1 MALPASAT
9 SSRLLAL
16 LSLLQSRRDWPGPLL
31 AQRLEVSERT
41 VRRDVDRLRELGYPI
56 NAVKGPDGGYRLE
69 AGAQLPPLLFDDEQA
84 VALAVA
90 LQLAVVTGAGI
101 EEAAARALSTLSQV
115 MPSHLTRRI
124 DALRP
129 IVLDR
134 AATAG
139 TGQAEVEQVDVDL
152 LLAINQAVQLRE
164 GLRFDYD
171 HDRTTATGD
180 GRDDGGSTASTE
192 PTASREVHPHHLVL
206 RAGRWYLLAW
216 EPGKQDW
223 RTYRVDRMR
232 LRVPGGARFSPREVP
247 GGDAAAYVA
256 GRFKGSPAGKGWPC
270 TGVVIVHRSAAEL
283 APFVGDGTLESLGAH
298 RCRLVLGS
306 WSWMGLAASLAR
318 LDADIEVVGPQDLRA
333 AFSRLAERGTR
344 AAAPPSTSTRS
355 GRGA

>member
-16 LSLLQSRRDWPGPLL
+16 LSLLQSRRDWPGSLL
-31 AQRLEVSERT
+31 AQRLDISERT

-101 EEAAARALSTLSQV
+101 EEAAARALGTLSQV

-124 DALRP
+124 ETLRP
-129 IVLDR
+129 IALDR
-134 AATAG
+134 
-139 TGQAEVEQVDVDL
+139 TGQAAAGQVDVDL
-152 LLAINQAVQLRE
+152 LLAIGQAVQLRE
-164 GLRFDYD
+164 GLRFDYG
-171 HDRTTATGD
+171 TAADEMAGD
-180 GRDDGGSTASTE
+180 GRDDEGGAAAKH
-192 PTASREVHPHHLVL
+192 PTAPREVHPHQLVL

-216 EPGKQDW
+216 EPRKEDW
-223 RTYRVDRMR
+223 RIYRVDRMR
-232 LRVPGGARFSPREVP
+232 LRVPGGARFSPRDIP

-256 GRFKGSPAGKGWPC
+256 GRFKGSHAGNVWPC
-270 TGVVIVHRSAAEL
+270 TGVVVVHLSAAEL
-283 APFVGDGTLESLGAH
+283 APFVCDGTLESIGAH

-306 WSWMGLAASLAR
+306 WSWVGLAASLAR
-318 LDADIEVVGPQDLRA
+318 LDAEVEVIDPPDLRA
-333 AFSRLAERGTR
+333 AFTQLAERGMR
-344 AAAPPSTSTRS
+344 AAALPSTPTEPRS
-355 GRGA
+355 QP